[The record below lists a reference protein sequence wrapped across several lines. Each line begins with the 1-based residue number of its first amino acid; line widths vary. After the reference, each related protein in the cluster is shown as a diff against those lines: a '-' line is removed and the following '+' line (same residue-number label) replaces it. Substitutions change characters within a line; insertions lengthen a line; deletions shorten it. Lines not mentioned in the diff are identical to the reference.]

1 MPKLKEKV
9 NAKSINRTQSSKLS
23 KRVKTK
29 KGMAAFEIQ
38 AGDADEEAIKAFIE
52 ECFVPILAEQ
62 FMADQSDMN
71 RRRKAA
77 A

>member
-1 MPKLKEKV
+1 MPKLKETI

-23 KRVKTK
+23 KHAKTK
-29 KGMAAFEIQ
+29 RGLAAFEIQ

-62 FMADQSDMN
+62 FMTDQSNMN
-71 RRRKAA
+71 
-77 A
+77 